1 MHAKATTG
9 ARGAFL
15 GPRVDF
21 KTFNAKACKGLCSRF
36 SVQPSGLSPGAPL
49 RYGHGQSNLMTNVW
63 ALAVSI
69 LQRFLTTSCQQT
81 DIQHNRQANLKFLL
95 KTGHH

>member
-36 SVQPSGLSPGAPL
+36 SVQPSGLSPGA
-49 RYGHGQSNLMTNVW
+49 RSCFAAYRIKD
-63 ALAVSI
+63 ALAPV
-69 LQRFLTTSCQQT
+69 LP
-81 DIQHNRQANLKFLL
+81 
-95 KTGHH
+95 